1 LIANHGYT
9 HGFKN
14 NYKGFYAKPDCAI
27 QDFLKEENEMNI
39 PVKITGLPGNNAWV
53 GKGELKGPKS
63 VMPVC
68 KKLDSLGY
76 NVIRWDIEWRFKGSS
91 IPIQSADEMI
101 KEVNYKFDNAI
112 TNMPNAI
119 VILAHDRMFAKQ
131 PYTDTLNKFVTT
143 LKEDPL
149 NVFETIDHYSLVQ
162 QIKK

>member
-1 LIANHGYT
+1 MIANHGYT

-39 PVKITGLPGNNAWV
+39 PVKITGLPGNNARV

-68 KKLDSLGY
+68 KKLDSIGY
-76 NVIRWDIEWRFKGSS
+76 NVIGWDIEWRFKGSS